1 MVRAKYPGAYD
12 DLDDASLDRMVRQKY
27 PGAYDDIPDK
37 PETKDEA
44 ALRLA
49 NSRFTVNPDLD
60 AWKRRGGAFVDR
72 GVEMAKGLGSLGLD
86 AAKSALTLE
95 GQVGFLPRMA
105 KNAYEGMIDS
115 SAEAINRQ
123 TSPER
128 KGLAAV
134 PVIGPY
140 AMNVLSDYEEG
151 KGPEAEGRMAFDVL
165 SMLVPG
171 SKAGRGATGA
181 AIRLADGKIM
191 KPITKGLKPLVKRGA
206 EMGVEMAPEAI
217 GAVAGGAL
225 GGPTGAA
232 AGALSGKALKDA
244 YRAVKEGGKTAEAAP
259 SAPVPRPKATA
270 EQIKAAVEAGPR
282 GNAAKKLMREAK
294 EAKTAKAA
302 EAQAKKD
309 AGKAKFE
316 AAKEAAKPKAE
327 APAADKPPT
336 VTVPGETGP
345 RVVSEPSPTSR
356 AGSGD
361 VAREWVQKYAAADIE
376 GRRALVKG
384 LSGKLTYEDMRQLAA
399 YTDDLTD
406 APGAPPKAVES
417 NFRPAKL
424 EDVRPD
430 PKPPVEKTPAQV
442 KFEEAKAK
450 AAEAIPVPVSESL
463 LPTIASPATRP
474 MLRLKMKAKAQKPVV
489 LHSGLRP
496 GEALDANQVQIADA
510 NASALVQDIGTPK
523 GVDLIQFLSPGKV
536 GGKQTRGIL
545 NAEAFKRMFGLSH
558 KELDPKHAGILTK
571 GGETDFSRLVDSPD
585 SPLVAAGYISETGLA
600 GLQEFERKIQLS
612 LAGVRQF
619 ANGEGASMI
628 PESLSGELG
637 ITPAKIKKALAD
649 DKGNPTELKV
659 RKHLA
664 EKDPYDVE
672 RQMPEVSDAQEIP
685 GFVDSGPNPWDD
697 PVELPKGKSAA
708 QAAFEK
714 AKGDRMLKRIEEAS
728 SPNAALRDLKLAG
741 IPSKDARAMIDMVWK
756 EKDPTYQ
763 SIEQWMDAR
772 KEKWNKMRHKK
783 GTP

>member
-27 PGAYDDIPDK
+27 PGAYDDIPAK
-37 PETKDEA
+37 SETKDEA

-151 KGPEAEGRMAFDVL
+151 KGPEAEGRMAADAL
-165 SMLVPG
+165 SMLIPG

-181 AIRLADGKIM
+181 AIRLADGKIL
-191 KPITKGLKPLVKRGA
+191 KPITKGLTPLVKRGA

-244 YRAVKEGGKTAEAAP
+244 YRAVKPAPKRYSYEYWDAEAKKNIADAEKLLDASKDP
-259 SAPVPRPKATA
+259 SHPMRKFESPSELLKRRERMLEDAEKYRKEAVQVSETTKKANQISLKDDTPDPWADVWKDLGVNPPEPMPIELGKVPTRLKVPDDRLISSTPKGVDR
-270 EQIKAAVEAGPR
+270 IKAAVEAGPR
-282 GNAAKKLMREAK
+282 GNAAKKAMREAK
-294 EAKTAKAA
+294 EAKAAKAEA
-302 EAQAKKD
+302 AQAKKD

-327 APAADKPPT
+327 APKADKSPT
-336 VTVPGETGP
+336 VTVPGGETVRLY
-345 RVVSEPSPTSR
+345 RVESKDLGDRGEWLSKHLTPKQFETFKSERGRLFGDNPKSLENYGWGLPEKNSFYVDVPKNIADSIKRRHPDGFDEFLLPEEFVSKKRLIEGGAVSEGALFDATTGKPVKLTPEQAKAAVDELPWNKGKGEKTS
-356 AGSGD
+356 AQPASGPKAD
-361 VAREWVQKYAAADIE
+361 EGWGGGKDSGLVSGGQVNIEGKYAINPDPSAKTRLDLMLDSVERTGKELTIE
-376 GRRALVKG
+376 VDGATPEIIRRVMDSAGRRDGVSA
-384 LSGKLTYEDMRQLAA
+384 S
-399 YTDDLTD
+399 TDGRFVLLRK
-406 APGAPPKAVES
+406 KA
-417 NFRPAKL
+417 
-424 EDVRPD
+424 
-430 PKPPVEKTPAQV
+430 EKTPAQA
-442 KFEEAKAK
+442 KFDKAK
-450 AAEAIPVPVSESL
+450 SDRLMKQVDEAI
-463 LPTIASPATRP
+463 
-474 MLRLKMKAKAQKPVV
+474 
-489 LHSGLRP
+489 
-496 GEALDANQVQIADA
+496 
-510 NASALVQDIGTPK
+510 
-523 GVDLIQFLSPGKV
+523 
-536 GGKQTRGIL
+536 
-545 NAEAFKRMFGLSH
+545 
-558 KELDPKHAGILTK
+558 
-571 GGETDFSRLVDSPD
+571 
-585 SPLVAAGYISETGLA
+585 
-600 GLQEFERKIQLS
+600 
-612 LAGVRQF
+612 
-619 ANGEGASMI
+619 
-628 PESLSGELG
+628 
-637 ITPAKIKKALAD
+637 
-649 DKGNPTELKV
+649 
-659 RKHLA
+659 
-664 EKDPYDVE
+664 
-672 RQMPEVSDAQEIP
+672 
-685 GFVDSGPNPWDD
+685 
-697 PVELPKGKSAA
+697 
-708 QAAFEK
+708 
-714 AKGDRMLKRIEEAS
+714 
-728 SPNAALRDLKLAG
+728 SPNAAYEILKKHG
-741 IPSKDARAMIDMVWK
+741 IEGKKIPDSDARAIVDAVWTK
-756 EKDPTYQ
+756 KDSTYQ

>member
-27 PGAYDDIPDK
+27 PGAYDDIPAK
-37 PETKDEA
+37 SETKDEA

-151 KGPEAEGRMAFDVL
+151 KGPEAEGRMAADAL
-165 SMLVPG
+165 SMLIPG
-171 SKAGRGATGA
+171 SKTGRGATGA

-282 GNAAKKLMREAK
+282 GNAAKRAMREAK
-294 EAKTAKAA
+294 EAKAAKAA
-302 EAQAKKD
+302 AAQAKKD

-316 AAKEAAKPKAE
+316 AAKEAAKPKA
-327 APAADKPPT
+327 DKPPT

-345 RVVSEPSPTSR
+345 RVVSEGAMFDATTGKP
-356 AGSGD
+356 
-361 VAREWVQKYAAADIE
+361 V
-376 GRRALVKG
+376 
-384 LSGKLTYEDMRQLAA
+384 KLTPEQAKAA
-399 YTDDLTD
+399 VDEL
-406 APGAPPKAVES
+406 PWNKAK
-417 NFRPAKL
+417 A
-424 EDVRPD
+424 D
-430 PKPPVEKTPAQV
+430 KTPAQA
-442 KFEEAKAK
+442 KFDKAK
-450 AAEAIPVPVSESL
+450 SDRLMKQVDEAI
-463 LPTIASPATRP
+463 
-474 MLRLKMKAKAQKPVV
+474 
-489 LHSGLRP
+489 
-496 GEALDANQVQIADA
+496 
-510 NASALVQDIGTPK
+510 
-523 GVDLIQFLSPGKV
+523 
-536 GGKQTRGIL
+536 
-545 NAEAFKRMFGLSH
+545 
-558 KELDPKHAGILTK
+558 
-571 GGETDFSRLVDSPD
+571 
-585 SPLVAAGYISETGLA
+585 
-600 GLQEFERKIQLS
+600 
-612 LAGVRQF
+612 
-619 ANGEGASMI
+619 
-628 PESLSGELG
+628 
-637 ITPAKIKKALAD
+637 
-649 DKGNPTELKV
+649 
-659 RKHLA
+659 
-664 EKDPYDVE
+664 
-672 RQMPEVSDAQEIP
+672 
-685 GFVDSGPNPWDD
+685 
-697 PVELPKGKSAA
+697 
-708 QAAFEK
+708 
-714 AKGDRMLKRIEEAS
+714 
-728 SPNAALRDLKLAG
+728 SPNAAFEILKKHG
-741 IPSKDARAMIDMVWK
+741 IEGKKIPTADARAIVDAVWMK
-756 EKDPTYQ
+756 KDPTYQ

>member
-27 PGAYDDIPDK
+27 PGAYDDIPAK
-37 PETKDEA
+37 SETKDEA

-49 NSRFTVNPDLD
+49 NSRFTVNPDLEP
-60 AWKRRGGAFVDR
+60 WKRRAGAFVDR

-151 KGPEAEGRMAFDVL
+151 KGPEAEGRMAFDAL

-181 AIRLADGKIM
+181 AIRLADGKIL

-244 YRAVKEGGKTAEAAP
+244 YRAVKDNAPAPKVPATAP
-259 SAPVPRPKATA
+259 IPRPKASA

-282 GNAAKKLMREAK
+282 GNAAKRAMREAK
-294 EAKTAKAA
+294 EAKAAKAA

-316 AAKEAAKPKAE
+316 AAKEAAKPKA
-327 APAADKPPT
+327 DKPPT

-345 RVVSEPSPTSR
+345 RVVSKAEEASERRPGLPQPDPSKVVAGKDPFKLGNRVYSAPEGAKRTRISEHYAINPDIALAEGATGVHPTLGLPMRADGKVLVRNVEEFSDSPGRAPRGAPVWRDPDARFGNNQTVNEVAQMLEARSSTPTSI
-356 AGSGD
+356 ADLQKQLES
-361 VAREWVQKYAAADIE
+361 AMKRE
-376 GRRALVKG
+376 
-384 LSGKLTYEDMRQLAA
+384 S
-399 YTDDLTD
+399 
-406 APGAPPKAVES
+406 AP
-417 NFRPAKL
+417 
-424 EDVRPD
+424 
-430 PKPPVEKTPAQV
+430 EKTPAQA
-442 KFEEAKAK
+442 KFDKAK
-450 AAEAIPVPVSESL
+450 SDRLMKQVDEAI
-463 LPTIASPATRP
+463 
-474 MLRLKMKAKAQKPVV
+474 
-489 LHSGLRP
+489 
-496 GEALDANQVQIADA
+496 
-510 NASALVQDIGTPK
+510 
-523 GVDLIQFLSPGKV
+523 
-536 GGKQTRGIL
+536 
-545 NAEAFKRMFGLSH
+545 
-558 KELDPKHAGILTK
+558 
-571 GGETDFSRLVDSPD
+571 
-585 SPLVAAGYISETGLA
+585 
-600 GLQEFERKIQLS
+600 
-612 LAGVRQF
+612 
-619 ANGEGASMI
+619 
-628 PESLSGELG
+628 
-637 ITPAKIKKALAD
+637 
-649 DKGNPTELKV
+649 
-659 RKHLA
+659 
-664 EKDPYDVE
+664 
-672 RQMPEVSDAQEIP
+672 
-685 GFVDSGPNPWDD
+685 
-697 PVELPKGKSAA
+697 
-708 QAAFEK
+708 
-714 AKGDRMLKRIEEAS
+714 
-728 SPNAALRDLKLAG
+728 SPNAAYEILKKHG
-741 IPSKDARAMIDMVWK
+741 IEGKKIPDSDARAIVDAVWTK
-756 EKDPTYQ
+756 KDPTYQ